1 MISINN
7 ENIQQWRKWALWCF
21 CFQVQFVTRNEIYF
35 IKPNLKPIKLLLI
48 EKMAIRNNYITAY
61 QTYLQHFRQNLLF
74 APPSSYQVLSDFF
87 GGKIRLIVPV
97 VHHQTS
103 SSNIIAMFFIM
114 EQILVSL
121 TQIMLTLLKQEE

>member
-21 CFQVQFVTRNEIYF
+21 CFQVQFVTINEIYF

-87 GGKIRLIVPV
+87 WGKISLIVPV

-103 SSNIIAMFFIM
+103 SLNIIAMFFIM
-114 EQILVSL
+114 EQILISL